1 MTGQERKKKFSKELG
16 LVLTVH
22 SNEMSFSS
30 SFICSAML
38 TTSLC
43 MLENLNLLSE
53 REKLEVAHLQLQVFS
68 LQSSEEEATFAMAIQ
83 DILTHF

>member
-1 MTGQERKKKFSKELG
+1 MKKNDRSRKEKKFSKELA

-43 MLENLNLLSE
+43 MLENLRICSLKE
-53 REKLEVAHLQLQVFS
+53 RKIGGGTPSVASF
-68 LQSSEEEATFAMAIQ
+68 
-83 DILTHF
+83 